1 MFHFFE
7 KVNKGQ
13 INMVNAILL
22 KMAKSYT
29 IVILVKSSKGL
40 ELVSILQHRAK
51 NVIEIFIIQHTI
63 I

>member
-1 MFHFFE
+1 
-7 KVNKGQ
+7 
-13 INMVNAILL
+13 MVNAILL

>member
-1 MFHFFE
+1 
-7 KVNKGQ
+7 
-13 INMVNAILL
+13 MVNAVLL

-63 I
+63 IWPSFILIVLRIQKK